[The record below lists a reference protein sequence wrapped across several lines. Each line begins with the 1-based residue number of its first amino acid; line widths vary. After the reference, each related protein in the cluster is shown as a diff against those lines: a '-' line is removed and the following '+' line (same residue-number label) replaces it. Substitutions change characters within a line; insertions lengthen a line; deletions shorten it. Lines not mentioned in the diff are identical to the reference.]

1 LDFSQYFDQNL
12 KLWFRTYM
20 SLLIAKDLELK
31 FVQKTIFKDLNLS
44 ILEGKIIALVG
55 VNGSGKTS
63 LIKILAG
70 VLEPDSGQIFQ
81 SSDLTKYY
89 LPQDFIPNINQTC
102 NQYLDTDL
110 DLKLEQKQAY
120 YERVEVLK
128 ANFNIP
134 DFTIPFHQLS
144 GGQQRQLLLLK
155 ALSLQPDLLLL
166 DEPTNHLDLITLINL
181 QNVLKSYTGTILLIS
196 HDRYFIDHVATG
208 IWELEQ
214 GKLYQHYGNYSVFLN
229 NQRQRRQQ
237 HNIQYQ
243 RAKQELNR
251 EREWVIAGVKA
262 RGTKDQG
269 RLKRYDE
276 LKSWVESNKP
286 NWQKPYLPI
295 PKSKPLGNKI
305 LNLKEVSVHFPHNQK
320 SLVDNLNLE
329 FQAGQRIGLLGPNG
343 SGKTTLLQAIL
354 DILPHQKGKIS
365 IGQNTDFNYQDQKRL
380 EVDDA
385 LTVIQTIS
393 EGSIEMKF
401 GDQKTNVFAYM
412 KKFAFTSDDLKKP
425 VGVLSGGQRARLL
438 LAKILK
444 LGGNFLILDEPT
456 NDLDVDTMEALEN
469 TLVNFAGCVLL
480 VSHDRFF
487 LDRVCTDVIALE
499 GDGDYTI
506 STGGYSSYIQKYGSE
521 KDFWQHKKNPN
532 LEVSQVLQ
540 ETTKPRTDF
549 KAKYQAK
556 EFRKIRVQL
565 RQIEKEL
572 ETITEKIKAKEI
584 QISHSQFY
592 IQRKEKITSE
602 LDKLEKM
609 KQTRE
614 NLENQWLEKSAKL
627 DN

>member
-1 LDFSQYFDQNL
+1 
-12 KLWFRTYM
+12 M

-44 ILEGKIIALVG
+44 VIENKVVALVG

-70 VLEPDSGQIFQ
+70 VLEPDSGQLFQ
-81 SSDLTKYY
+81 ASDLIKYY
-89 LPQDFIPNINQTC
+89 LPQDYVPDLDQTC
-102 NQYLDTDL
+102 NQYLESDINL
-110 DLKLEQKQAY
+110 SIEEKQVY
-120 YERVEVLK
+120 FERIEVLK
-128 ANFNIP
+128 ANFNIA
-134 DFTIPFHQLS
+134 DFTVPFHKLS

-181 QNVLKSYTGTILLIS
+181 QNVLKNYPGTILLIS
-196 HDRYFIDHVATG
+196 HDRYFIDHVATQ

-214 GKLYQHYGNYSVFLN
+214 GKLYQHDGNYSIFLR
-229 NQRQRRQQ
+229 NQKLRRQQ
-237 HNIQYQ
+237 QKIEYQ
-243 RAKQELNR
+243 RAKQELAR
-251 EREWVIAGVKA
+251 EREWVVAGVQA

-269 RLKRYDE
+269 RLKRYYE
-276 LKSWVESNKP
+276 LKSWVETNKP

-305 LNLKEVSVHFPHNQK
+305 LILKEVTVQFPHNKQD
-320 SLVDNLNLE
+320 LVSNLDLE
-329 FQAGQRIGLLGPNG
+329 FQPGQRIGLLGPNG

-354 DILPHQKGKIS
+354 DIIPHQKGKIS

-380 EVDDA
+380 EVDDK
-385 LTVIQTIS
+385 LTVMQTIS
-393 EGSIEMKF
+393 EGNIEMKF
-401 GDQKTNVFAYM
+401 GDLKTNVFAYM
-412 KKFAFTSDDLKKP
+412 KKFAFTSEDLKKP

-469 TLVNFAGCVLL
+469 TLVNFNGCVLL

-499 GDGDYTI
+499 ADGDYTI
-506 STGGYSSYIQKYGSE
+506 STGGYTNYIQKYGSE
-521 KDFWQHKKNPN
+521 KDFWQHKKNPELN
-532 LEVSQVLQ
+532 KKEDVES
-540 ETTKPRTDF
+540 EKPTPKTDF
-549 KAKYQAK
+549 KAKYKAK
-556 EFRKIRVQL
+556 ESRKIRVQL

-572 ETITEKIKAKEI
+572 EAISEKIKTREI

-592 IQRKEKITSE
+592 TQRKEKITSE
-602 LDKLEKM
+602 LEKLENLR
-609 KQTRE
+609 KQKDD
-614 NLENQWLEKSAKL
+614 LESQWLEKSEKL
-627 DN
+627 D